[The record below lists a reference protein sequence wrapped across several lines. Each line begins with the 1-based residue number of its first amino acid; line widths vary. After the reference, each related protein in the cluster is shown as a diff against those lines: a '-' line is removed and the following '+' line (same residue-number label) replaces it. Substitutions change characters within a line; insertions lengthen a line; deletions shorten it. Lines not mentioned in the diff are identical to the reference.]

1 MNKLNLL
8 AILVLTGILT
18 ATAQKSNA
26 IQKVYDKYENEDN
39 VFALSLSK
47 NLEDALDTEF
57 EWGDELKNLEGDI
70 TKMST
75 LIVSESDESNKMLT
89 NMKKMIKNLG
99 YSPMDMPD
107 EESDSDEEKTY
118 LFTRGS
124 KGKYSEV
131 HLLMISEDGS
141 GVLVSMFGDFTV
153 RDAS

>member
-1 MNKLNLL
+1 MNKLNLI
-8 AILVLTGILT
+8 AVLVITGILT

-47 NLEDALDTEF
+47 NLTDALDTEF
-57 EWGDELKNLEGDI
+57 EWGEQMKNVEGDI

-75 LIVSESDESNKMLT
+75 LIVSESDDNPQMLS
-89 NMKKMIKNLG
+89 NMKKMIKKLG
-99 YSPMDMPD
+99 YSTLDLPD
-107 EESDSDEEKTY
+107 EDSKSDEEKTY

-131 HLLMISEDGS
+131 HLLVIDDDGS

>member
-1 MNKLNLL
+1 MNKLNLI
-8 AILVLTGILT
+8 AVLVITGILT

-39 VFALSLSK
+39 VFAMSLSK
-47 NLEDALDTEF
+47 DLENALDTEF
-57 EWGDELKNLEGDI
+57 EWGEEMKNLEGDI

-75 LIVSESDESNKMLT
+75 LIVSESGESTKML
-89 NMKKMIKNLG
+89 NSMKKMIKNLG
-99 YSPMDMPD
+99 YSTLDMPD
-107 EESDSDEEKTY
+107 GDSKSDEEKTY

-131 HLLMISEDGS
+131 HLLVIDDDGS

-153 RDAS
+153 KDAS

>member
-1 MNKLNLL
+1 MNKLNLI
-8 AILVLTGILT
+8 AVLVITGILT

-75 LIVSESDESNKMLT
+75 LIVSESGESSKML
-89 NMKKMIKNLG
+89 NSMKKMIKNLG
-99 YSPMDMPD
+99 YSTLDLPD
-107 EESDSDEEKTY
+107 EDSISDEEKTY

-124 KGKYSEV
+124 KGRYSEV
-131 HLLMISEDGS
+131 HLLVIDEDGS

>member
-1 MNKLNLL
+1 MNKLNLI
-8 AILVLTGILT
+8 AILVITGILT

-39 VFALSLSK
+39 VLALSLSK
-47 NLEDALDTEF
+47 NLTDALDTEF
-57 EWGDELKNLEGDI
+57 EWGEQMKNVEGDI

-75 LIVSESDESNKMLT
+75 LIVSESEDNPHMLS
-89 NMKKMIKNLG
+89 NMKKMIKKLG
-99 YSPMDMPD
+99 YSTLDLPD
-107 EESDSDEEKTY
+107 EDTKSDEEKTY

-131 HLLMISEDGS
+131 HLLVIEDDGS

>member
-1 MNKLNLL
+1 MNKLNLI

-47 NLEDALDTEF
+47 NLENALDTEF

-75 LIVSESDESNKMLT
+75 LIVSESVESNKMLS

-107 EESDSDEEKTY
+107 DESDSEAEKTY

-124 KGKYSEV
+124 NGKYSEV
-131 HLLMISEDGS
+131 HLLIIEEDGS

>member
-1 MNKLNLL
+1 MNKLNLI
-8 AILVLTGILT
+8 AILVITGILT

-47 NLEDALDTEF
+47 NLTDALDTEF
-57 EWGDELKNLEGDI
+57 EWGEQMKNVEGDI

-75 LIVSESDESNKMLT
+75 LIVSESEDNPHMLS
-89 NMKKMIKNLG
+89 NMKKMIKKLG
-99 YSPMDMPD
+99 YTTLDLPD
-107 EESDSDEEKTY
+107 EDTKSDEEKTF

-131 HLLMISEDGS
+131 HLLVIDDDDS